1 MGGIDALFESH
12 IQIKHNENSPLIKVE
27 SHLLSNAT
35 KNKGFYRKQSTAEP
49 QLQFR
54 VSIFNADSTKPFT
67 KDFAWALPQNH
78 QSRFLISLYE
88 RFNSACKHEKY
99 LPVLAVPFLK
109 ELFLARDEESVN
121 WIFGKVL
128 GKECVFVDLV
138 KRNFLFES
146 CSLEERDSLIKL
158 SNTYQT
164 FVREVMESGF
174 FSALASQYDQLRRA
188 YEGITRTY

>member
-1 MGGIDALFESH
+1 RRKTSTKKLIGFPPEVFLRAIWITLGDFINKEKIRFLSEGISKITLESTGFRHDFESDDGEDSELAELFLRRLLGGIDALFESH

-78 QSRFLISLYE
+78 QSRFLISLY
-88 RFNSACKHEKY
+88 
-99 LPVLAVPFLK
+99 
-109 ELFLARDEESVN
+109 
-121 WIFGKVL
+121 
-128 GKECVFVDLV
+128 
-138 KRNFLFES
+138 
-146 CSLEERDSLIKL
+146 
-158 SNTYQT
+158 
-164 FVREVMESGF
+164 
-174 FSALASQYDQLRRA
+174 
-188 YEGITRTY
+188 